1 MKSVPPS
8 QALLAVTKLK
18 TDFARAME
26 ALNPDVSL
34 WHPGARDA
42 AVLVQQGHFE
52 RATELLQKLL
62 KRHPHDVSAPYL
74 KAEIARRRG
83 RYEEAEPLLARC
95 VELAPE
101 FDASRFHYANVLLEV
116 GKPVD
121 ALAQAEELLRRD
133 PPNPVFCAL
142 KAMALE
148 LVDEHAAAASLWGKV
163 VQNPAPP
170 DCWVRYGHALRVLG
184 RREESVAACRKAI
197 ALDPSF
203 GQAYWA
209 LANSK
214 PFRFSDVEIAQ
225 METQVARYELSSAN
239 RIPLL
244 FALGR
249 AYADLELYEKS
260 FGFYARGN
268 ALRRLGIKHD
278 PGFLRSYVDRC
289 KSVFTMDFFHA
300 HADSGCNRPDPI
312 FLVGM
317 TRSGSTLVEQILAS
331 HSAVEGTRELFN
343 LAAVA
348 KYLEGEVAPR
358 LHVKYPEVLH
368 ALNVD
373 ELQILGER
381 YLESVRPYR
390 LLGRPFFVDKMGNNF
405 VHIGLLQLIL
415 PNAKIVD
422 VRRHPLACGFSNF
435 TQLYANGQNASY
447 RLTDIGTLYRDYV
460 VLLAHFDRVLPSRVH
475 RVFYEQLVAHP
486 ETEIRHL
493 LAYLELPF
501 ENSCLEFY
509 KNGRAVSTV
518 SSEQVRTPI
527 YTQALEHWRHYEPS
541 LAPLKTALGPIV
553 DAYPDIPAL
562 D

>member
-8 QALLAVTKLK
+8 PALLAAKPK

-34 WHPGARDA
+34 WHPCARDA
-42 AVLVQQGHFE
+42 AMLVQQGHFE
-52 RATELLQKLL
+52 RATELLRELL

-83 RYEEAEPLLARC
+83 RYGEAEPLLARC

-101 FDASRFHYANVLLEV
+101 FNAYRFHYANVLLEV

-121 ALAQAEELLRRD
+121 GLTQAEELLKRD
-133 PPNPVFCAL
+133 PSNPVFCAL

-148 LVDEHAAAASLWGKV
+148 LLDEHAAAASLWREV
-163 VQNPAPP
+163 VQNPVPL
-170 DCWVRYGHALRVLG
+170 DCWVRYGHVLRVLG
-184 RREESVAACRKAI
+184 RREESIATCRKAI
-197 ALDPSF
+197 AIDPSF

-225 METQVARYELSSAN
+225 METQVARPELSSAN

-278 PGFLRSYVDRC
+278 PGFLSSYVDRC
-289 KSVFTMDFFHA
+289 KSVFTMDLFHTR
-300 HADSGCNRPDPI
+300 ADSGCRRPDPI

-348 KYLEGEVAPR
+348 KHLESEVAPR
-358 LHVKYPEVLH
+358 LHVNYPEVLH
-368 ALNVD
+368 ALDVG
-373 ELQILGER
+373 ELQVLGER

-390 LLGRPFFVDKMGNNF
+390 PLGRPFFVDKMGNNF

-422 VRRHPLACGFSNF
+422 VRRHPVACGFSNF

-447 RLTDIGTLYRDYV
+447 RLTDIGLLYRDYV
-460 VLLAHFDRVLPSRVH
+460 VLMAHFDRVLPGRVH
-475 RVFYEQLVAHP
+475 RVFYEQLVANP

-493 LAYLELPF
+493 LAYLDLPF

-518 SSEQVRTPI
+518 SSDQVRTPI
-527 YTQALEHWRHYEPS
+527 YAHALEHWRHYEPW